1 MTIDEDQTAD
11 LKREFKSSKLP
22 QFRFYPNLKT
32 GQEKRA
38 ASFEIVYPKNGD
50 IGEVREAVLEEIFSN
65 YESDVKDVSEKV
77 YYSLGGANSKDGKVT
92 VCYMYEEG
100 SVDFTYK
107 ALSTDPYLS
116 EDVVFMAIDSPSA
129 SMTQD

>member
-38 ASFEIVYPKNGD
+38 ASFEIIYPKNGD
-50 IGEVREAVLEEIFSN
+50 IAEVREAVLEEIFSN
-65 YESDVKDVSEKV
+65 YATDVKDVSEKV

-92 VCYMYEEG
+92 VVYMYEEG
-100 SVDFTYK
+100 SVDFVYK
-107 ALSTDPYLS
+107 ALSTDPYLKD
-116 EDVVFMAIDSPSA
+116 DVVFMAIDGPSA